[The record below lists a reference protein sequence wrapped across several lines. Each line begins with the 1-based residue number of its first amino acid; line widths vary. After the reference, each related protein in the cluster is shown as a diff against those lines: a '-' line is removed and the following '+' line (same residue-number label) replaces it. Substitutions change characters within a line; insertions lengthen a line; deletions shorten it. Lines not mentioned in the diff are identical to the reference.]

1 MEYTD
6 LTDGEVLDAT
16 WKLLTEENATAE
28 EVIAYLRK
36 TGF

>member
-1 MEYTD
+1 MDYTE
-6 LTDGEVLDAT
+6 LTDSEVLEAT

-28 EVIAYLRK
+28 QVIEYLRK